1 VSCSESLCRERPLT
15 PFPRTQIDGDTR
27 WYLGLNLLFVK
38 TARAIWKDGYLPA
51 LVANGLLD
59 CDKLSI
65 DAVRRR
71 GGCVLD
77 CDKLSIDAVRRR
89 GGCVAA
95 VAPAPPTHQ
104 PPLPPMTGEGVEPCR
119 VHSRLAKHAR
129 EQDHEHA

>member
-1 VSCSESLCRERPLT
+1 MRACAANAHS

-71 GGCVLD
+71 GGRALQ
-77 CDKLSIDAVRRR
+77 LWR
-89 GGCVAA
+89 
-95 VAPAPPTHQ
+95 PPPTRQ
-104 PPLPPMTGEGVEPCR
+104 GKRTTTQE
-119 VHSRLAKHAR
+119 
-129 EQDHEHA
+129 

>member
-1 VSCSESLCRERPLT
+1 MSCSESLCRERPLT

-71 GGCVLD
+71 GGCV
-77 CDKLSIDAVRRR
+77 
-89 GGCVAA
+89 AA

>member
-1 VSCSESLCRERPLT
+1 MRACAANAHS

-65 DAVRRR
+65 DAVCPPAVGAR
-71 GGCVLD
+71 GG
-77 CDKLSIDAVRRR
+77 
-89 GGCVAA
+89 GGTR
-95 VAPAPPTHQ
+95 APPTHR
-104 PPLPPMTGEGVEPCR
+104 PPLPPMTGEGVEPRR
-119 VHSRLAKHAR
+119 VHSRLAEHAR
-129 EQDHEHA
+129 EQDHEHT